1 MPVRAHSIHVLT
13 PAPTGGVNID
23 PIRLRFCLWFAN
35 QNTWLHQCQTPEERA
50 VKLSAFGFS
59 KDRLPEFLGGS
70 WEVVQWDGVGQEY
83 YCNDTLDNHQNPK
96 KHHDGA
102 AIAVPTTMAN
112 SNSNNNDSIALSD
125 SHSSVV
131 SLNSNMDNGDA
142 RRCRIRVEQ
151 PHSNNNNQGNLV
163 LPLACSLP
171 EFDNTN
177 DDHASSSSSL
187 SNHPAPAI
195 ATTSAT
201 VINTAKHNYCH
212 IPKDACASSGAER
225 LPRDADVLFG
235 KGRASYRHPGN
246 KNFRRAIERYSK
258 QYDETRNTC
267 QKMQI
272 RKAIFD
278 SIRNPSSDSN
288 GGYEGGRFLKYN
300 HNNSTWCEVGA
311 EIADKK
317 IAQTLRNHR
326 KR

>member
-1 MPVRAHSIHVLT
+1 M
-13 PAPTGGVNID
+13 G
-23 PIRLRFCLWFAN
+23 
-35 QNTWLHQCQTPEERA
+35 EERA

-83 YCNDTLDNHQNPK
+83 YCNDTLDNHQNLE

-102 AIAVPTTMAN
+102 AIAVPTTMANSN

-195 ATTSAT
+195 ATTAT
-201 VINTAKHNYCH
+201 VINTAKHHYCH

-246 KNFRRAIERYSK
+246 KNFRRAIEWYSK

-300 HNNSTWCEVGA
+300 HKNGTWCEVEA